1 MRESIMS
8 TRPGRDLVELELSGH
23 RYALPME
30 QVIELALCV
39 RSRPLP
45 GAPFVVEGMVNHG
58 GTAIPLVS
66 LRRVLGLPVRETWND
81 HLIVVQ
87 TPTRIVALRVDR
99 AVGLLTVDDAAVTSA
114 APSRQVRGVV
124 VLADN
129 DLLYI
134 QDVDALLSL
143 SEDAELSSAIA
154 AATEADGNARAPA

>member
-1 MRESIMS
+1 MS
-8 TRPGRDLVELELSGH
+8 TQSGRDLVELELSGQ

-30 QVIELALCV
+30 QVIELAPCV

-58 GTAIPLVS
+58 GAPIPLVS

-81 HLIVVQ
+81 HLIIVH

-99 AVGLLTVDDAAVTSA
+99 AVGLLTVDDAAITA
-114 APSRQVRGVV
+114 APPSRHVRGVV
-124 VLADN
+124 VLSDN

-134 QDVDALLSL
+134 QDLDALLSL
-143 SEDAELSSAIA
+143 SEEAALSSAIA
-154 AATEADGNARAPA
+154 AATEADVNTRAPA